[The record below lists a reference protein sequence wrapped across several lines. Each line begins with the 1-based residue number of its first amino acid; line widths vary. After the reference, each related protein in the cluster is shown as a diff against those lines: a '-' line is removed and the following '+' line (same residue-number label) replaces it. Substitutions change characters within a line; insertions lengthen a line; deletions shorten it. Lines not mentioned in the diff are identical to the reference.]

1 MATIAQWLQ
10 YYLFFLSFDVLN
22 EPDHL
27 HIVNT
32 KTNRAN
38 AAKIWLDS
46 MEWATMGNLSKIE
59 CNKLEKIILKHR
71 DRLKKAIEDSR
82 NGKKVKRLILK

>member
-22 EPDHL
+22 ESDLL

-46 MEWATMGNLSKIE
+46 LEWATIGTLS
-59 CNKLEKIILKHR
+59 
-71 DRLKKAIEDSR
+71 
-82 NGKKVKRLILK
+82 

>member
-27 HIVNT
+27 PIVNT
-32 KTNRAN
+32 KNNRAN
-38 AAKIWLDS
+38 AAKIWLDT
-46 MEWATMGNLSKIE
+46 MVWATTGTLSQTE
-59 CNKLEKIILKHR
+59 CNKLEKIIFKNR
-71 DRLKKAIEDSR
+71 DQLKKAIEDSR
-82 NGKKVKRLILK
+82 NGKKVKRLILQ